1 MSTLGV
7 MSAPAVAGTPRDQ
20 AHAILQERRFHPADV
35 PRPLAGPLDWL
46 GRVLQDAFDAVAR
59 WLPGGPT
66 TLWVVLAIVVLAL
79 ASLLTLR
86 VVRRRSAGE
95 GERAALAGGDGRAED
110 PPRLEH
116 EAERAARE
124 GDFELALR
132 LRFRAG
138 LGRLAARRLIAP
150 RPSLTSAEVGRR
162 LRSPAYEEVAASFD
176 EVVYGGRA
184 ARADDVEL
192 ARRRW
197 AAVLAEAGR
206 R

>member
-1 MSTLGV
+1 MSTLDP
-7 MSAPAVAGTPRDQ
+7 SAAPAAARARDQ

-35 PRPLAGPLDWL
+35 PRPLARPLHWL
-46 GRVLQDAFDAVAR
+46 GRLLQDAFDAVAR
-59 WLPGGPT
+59 WLPGGST
-66 TLWVVLAIVVLAL
+66 TLWVLLAIAVLVV

-86 VVRRRSAGE
+86 AVRRRSVRE
-95 GERAALAGGDGRAED
+95 GERAAPAGRDGRAD
-110 PPRLEH
+110 PAQLER
-116 EAERAARE
+116 EAEHAARE

-138 LGRLAARRLIAP
+138 LGRLVARSLVAP

-162 LRSPAYEEVAASFD
+162 LRSPAYDELSASFD
-176 EVVYGGRA
+176 QVVYGGRA

-197 AAVLAEAGR
+197 SAVLAEADHR
-206 R
+206 